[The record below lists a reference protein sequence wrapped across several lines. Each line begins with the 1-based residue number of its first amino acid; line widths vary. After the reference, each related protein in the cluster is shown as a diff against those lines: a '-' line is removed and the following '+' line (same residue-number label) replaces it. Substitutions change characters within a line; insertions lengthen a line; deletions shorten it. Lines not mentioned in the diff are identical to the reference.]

1 MVRDKLSQLCAAASE
16 AWKEFE
22 TAPDAQEQ
30 RSGAASNGHK
40 ATSDGEPAAF
50 DSEVHARGL
59 YDRALNA
66 FEKAQYWD
74 AIQLV
79 REAIAA
85 DEHVAEY
92 YALHGRALLQN
103 EKWHREAADA
113 LLKAMARLEK
123 LVRRRAKT
131 SKGQLDFFFLKKGAS
146 FALTL

>member
-1 MVRDKLSQLCAAASE
+1 MPSNTNQIPRNDRRTRKSSYLKLVGKFHPDWYPSADEVVRDKLSQLCAAASE
-16 AWKEFE
+16 AWKELE
-22 TAPDAQEQ
+22 TVPDAQEQ

-103 EKWHREAADA
+103 
-113 LLKAMARLEK
+113 
-123 LVRRRAKT
+123 
-131 SKGQLDFFFLKKGAS
+131 
-146 FALTL
+146 